1 MVHAVKAQSVSG
13 LCREIK
19 HQNSNEKGLDS
30 GSAQTRNAT
39 GSRKGAN
46 MLEITPATVVQV
58 IFLAREG
65 AVAET
70 QLHEFI
76 AGLNEDDKAEL
87 TAIAWIGRGS
97 FEAEEFSDA
106 VATARAEATIPTED
120 YLMGMPHLAEN
131 LEGGLEA
138 LGVDVTGE
146 EEDLL

>member
-1 MVHAVKAQSVSG
+1 
-13 LCREIK
+13 
-19 HQNSNEKGLDS
+19 
-30 GSAQTRNAT
+30 
-39 GSRKGAN
+39 

-65 AVAET
+65 AVAEA

-76 AGLNEDDKAEL
+76 GGLNEDDKAEL

-97 FEAEEFSDA
+97 FEAEDFAEA